1 MIVDRLQSTR
11 VLVGFARNEKRLR
24 ERAGLSQRDAAFL
37 AGVHHTAIGLLER
50 HERMPRLET
59 IVRIFSVVESDPWE
73 LLDGLA
79 WSLDQQGRRR
89 RPEAERRNVGVDRRL
104 AVPGPA
110 TRFGLLLT
118 RRRLRARLR
127 QEEVGLMLQTHR
139 TEISVIERGRRQPLL
154 DGLLQLAAA
163 VDSDPGDL
171 LSGMWWVPGDSVAGG
186 RYLVKRAEA
195 ERGSASCV

>member
-1 MIVDRLQSTR
+1 LIVDRLQSTR
-11 VLVGFARNEKRLR
+11 ILVGFVRNEKKLR
-24 ERAGLSQRDAAFL
+24 QRAGLNQQEAAFL
-37 AGVHHTAIGLLER
+37 AGLHHTAISLLER

-79 WSLDQQGRRR
+79 WTLDHQERRR
-89 RPEAERRNVGVDRRL
+89 RPEAERRSAGVDRRL
-104 AVPGPA
+104 VVPGPA
-110 TRFGLLLT
+110 MRFGLLLT
-118 RRRLRARLR
+118 RKRLLARLR

-171 LSGMWWVPGDSVAGG
+171 LSGMRWIPGDSVAGG
-186 RYLVKRAEA
+186 RYLAKRAEA
-195 ERGSASCV
+195 DRGSVSCV